1 VSGLAEVLR
10 GRLVLLEPFEPRH
23 EDALWEAAT
32 EDRSIWR
39 WMKADY
45 SGSRERFHAYLQHAA
60 PGDVTFATLDA
71 ASGIALG
78 SSRFLAV
85 REEDR
90 VVEIG
95 STWLRRSAW
104 GTGANVEAKLLMLRH
119 AFEGWRAQRVELKTD
134 ARNERSR
141 GAMEAFGARFE
152 GIARKHMV
160 CEYGVR
166 DSAWYAVTD
175 DEWPDVRRTLEQR
188 LRSAAPASA

>member
-1 VSGLAEVLR
+1 VSALAEILR
-10 GRLVLLEPFEPRH
+10 GRLVVLEPVEPRH

-45 SGSRERFHAYLQHAA
+45 SASRERFHAYLQHAA

-71 ASGIALG
+71 ATGAALG

-104 GTGANVEAKLLMLRH
+104 GTGANVEAKLLMLGH
-119 AFEGWRAQRVELKTD
+119 AFERWGAQRVELKTD

-160 CEYGVR
+160 CEYGIR

-175 DEWPDVRRTLEQR
+175 EEWPEVRRTLERR
-188 LRSAAPASA
+188 LR

>member
-1 VSGLAEVLR
+1 VSVLAATLR
-10 GRLVLLEPFEPRH
+10 GRLVVLEPVEARH
-23 EDALWEAAT
+23 EEALWEAAC

-45 SGSRERFHAYLQHAA
+45 SASHERFHAYLFHPD
-60 PGDVTFATLDA
+60 PGGVTFATLA
-71 ASGIALG
+71 AADGRALG
-78 SSRFLAV
+78 STRFLAV
-85 REEDR
+85 REDDR
-90 VVEIG
+90 VLEIG

-104 GTGANVEAKLLMLRH
+104 GTGANVEAKLLMLAH
-119 AFEGWRAQRVELKTD
+119 AFDAWGAQRVELKTD

-152 GIARKHMV
+152 GIARKHMR

-175 DEWPDVRRTLEQR
+175 DEWPDVRRTLERR
-188 LRSAAPASA
+188 LR

>member
-1 VSGLAEVLR
+1 VTGLSQTLR
-10 GRLVLLEPFEPRH
+10 GRLVALEPVEPRH
-23 EDALWEAAT
+23 EEALWEAAA

-45 SGSRERFHAYLQHAA
+45 SASRERFHAYLFHAA

-71 ASGIALG
+71 ATGRGLG

-85 REEDR
+85 RKDDR
-90 VVEIG
+90 VLEIG

-104 GTGANVEAKLLMLRH
+104 GTGANVEAKLLMLAR
-119 AFEGWRAQRVELKTD
+119 AFDEWGAQRVELKTD

-160 CEYGVR
+160 CEYGIR
-166 DSAWYAVTD
+166 DSAWYSVTD
-175 DEWPDVRRTLEQR
+175 DDWPEVRRTLERR
-188 LRSAAPASA
+188 LR

>member
-1 VSGLAEVLR
+1 MSGLSETLR
-10 GRLVLLEPFEPRH
+10 GRLVVLEPVELRH
-23 EDALWEAAT
+23 EDGLWQAAT

-45 SGSRERFHAYLQHAA
+45 SASRERFHAYLFHHELES
-60 PGDVTFATLDA
+60 VTFATLDA
-71 ASGIALG
+71 ARGRALG
-78 SSRFLAV
+78 SSRFLNV
-85 REEDR
+85 REDDR
-90 VVEIG
+90 VLEIG

-104 GTGANVEAKLLMLRH
+104 GTGANVEAKLLMLGH
-119 AFEGWRAQRVELKTD
+119 AFDAWGAQRVELKTD

-160 CEYGVR
+160 CEYGIR

-175 DEWPDVRRTLEQR
+175 DEWPEVRRTLEER
-188 LRSAAPASA
+188 LR

>member
-1 VSGLAEVLR
+1 VSGLSETLR
-10 GRLVLLEPFEPRH
+10 GRLVVLEPVELHH
-23 EDALWEAAT
+23 EDGLWQAAT

-45 SGSRERFHAYLQHAA
+45 SASRERFHAYLFH
-60 PGDVTFATLDA
+60 PELEGVTFATLDA
-71 ASGIALG
+71 ASGRALG
-78 SSRFLAV
+78 SSRFLNV
-85 REEDR
+85 REDDR
-90 VVEIG
+90 VLEIG

-104 GTGANVEAKLLMLRH
+104 GTGANVEAKLLMLGH
-119 AFEGWRAQRVELKTD
+119 AFDAWGAQRVELKTD

-160 CEYGVR
+160 CEYGIR

-175 DEWPDVRRTLEQR
+175 DEWPEVRRTLERR
-188 LRSAAPASA
+188 LR